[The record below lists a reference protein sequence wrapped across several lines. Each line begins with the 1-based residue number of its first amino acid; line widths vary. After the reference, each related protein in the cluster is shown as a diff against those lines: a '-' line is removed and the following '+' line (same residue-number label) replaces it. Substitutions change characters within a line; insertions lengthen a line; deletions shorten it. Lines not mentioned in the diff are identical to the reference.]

1 MLINNKEQRVKR
13 RCESKVMGQVRGNP
27 FASCEHQGASRVVLE
42 GKRQVD
48 LGLRTEIEIGE
59 EDRSRS
65 EGLWDFRSI

>member
-1 MLINNKEQRVKR
+1 
-13 RCESKVMGQVRGNP
+13 MGQVRGNP
-27 FASCEHQGASRVVLE
+27 FVSCEHQVASRVVLE